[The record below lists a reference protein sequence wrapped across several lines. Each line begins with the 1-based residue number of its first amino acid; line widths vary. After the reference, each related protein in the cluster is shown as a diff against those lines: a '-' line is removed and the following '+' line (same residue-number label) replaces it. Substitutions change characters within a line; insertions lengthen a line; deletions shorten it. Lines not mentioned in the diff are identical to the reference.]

1 MRQRFPIVASIKT
14 HCPEHHLNTPMTD
27 QEIISSL
34 IAHDP
39 KVTAQF
45 FFKDCRPLFISIIRR
60 VFGNQIVDYDEIIS
74 ELYVLLM
81 ENDAR
86 KLRTFKHES
95 TLFQWLK
102 TIAVRHCLEL
112 KRRGKVIDNESQEP
126 LVNSGNNLSY
136 VESSQAKM
144 DVESLLSQMNNQ
156 RYALVIHLL
165 MIEEKNPEEVAKQ
178 LSITVA
184 NLYNIKRRAMKALVE
199 VALKDKRSYER

>member
-1 MRQRFPIVASIKT
+1 
-14 HCPEHHLNTPMTD
+14 MTD

-86 KLRTFKHES
+86 KLRTFKNES
-95 TLFQWLK
+95 TLFQFQ

-144 DVESLLSQMNNQ
+144 DVESLLRQMNNQ
-156 RYALVIHLL
+156 RYVLVIHLL
-165 MIEEKNPEEVAKQ
+165 MIEEKSPEEVAKQ

-184 NLYNIKRRAMKALVE
+184 NLYNIKCRAMKALVE